1 MAITAEMGTATGLG
15 PFYEAFP
22 DRFFDVGIA
31 EQHAVLFA
39 AGLAKAGMIP
49 VAPIYSSF
57 LQRAYDQLI
66 EDVCIQNQ
74 HVIFGV
80 DRAGLVGADGETHH
94 GAFDLSYLS
103 SIPNM
108 TVLAPADGTQLEEM
122 LDYAINEMNSPV
134 AIRYPRGS
142 SKFKHL
148 KLRPFAGKNI
158 GLSKGSDVTILAVG
172 SMLDTA
178 LEAARAL
185 MAEGYSVGVTSIGV
199 VAPFEEALTEINT
212 ELVVTIEDN
221 MKRGGFGENF
231 AAAAIT
237 CGHSYGVINIA
248 IPDEFVGHGSIE
260 QLRDE
265 CGMMPDDIVKGAI
278 EYFERKA

>member
-1 MAITAEMGTATGLG
+1 
-15 PFYEAFP
+15 
-22 DRFFDVGIA
+22 
-31 EQHAVLFA
+31 
-39 AGLAKAGMIP
+39 MIP

-248 IPDEFVGHGSIE
+248 IPDEFVGQGSIE

>member
-1 MAITAEMGTATGLG
+1 ATGLG
-15 PFYEAFP
+15 PFCDELP
-22 DRFFDVGIA
+22 NRFFDVGIA

-57 LQRAYDQLI
+57 LQRAYDQII

-94 GAFDLSYLS
+94 GVFDLSYLS

-108 TVLAPADGTQLEEM
+108 TVFAPADGAQLEEM
-122 LDYAINEMNSPV
+122 LEYAVKDMNSPV

-142 SKFKHL
+142 SEFDHL
-148 KLRPFAGKNI
+148 KLKAFTGNNI
-158 GLSKGSDVTILAVG
+158 KLSNGSDITIFAVG
-172 SMLDTA
+172 NMLDTA
-178 LEAARAL
+178 LEAAREL
-185 MAEGYSVGVTSIGV
+185 MSKDYDVGVTNVCV
-199 VAPFEEALTEINT
+199 VSPFEEDLTKIDT
-212 ELVVTIEDN
+212 KLVITIEDN
-221 MKRGGFGENF
+221 IVRGGFGEIF
-231 AAAAIT
+231 ATRAIET
-237 CGHSYGVINIA
+237 GNDYGLITFGV
-248 IPDEFVGHGSIE
+248 PDKFIEQGSIE
-260 QLRDE
+260 QLRIE
-265 CGMMPDDIVKGAI
+265 CRMTANDIVKGAT